1 MERISPH
8 NRLVVIGSGPGG
20 YVAALEAAKAGFEVT
35 VVESASLGGVCLN
48 WGCIPTKALLKSVQ
62 TMNHAR
68 EGAAYG
74 FTTGDVQ
81 PDTERIFARSREVAA
96 TMSKGIE
103 FLFRKASVKLVAGS
117 GRILPGKLVEVTAED
132 GSVEVLQ
139 SDHIIIAT
147 GSRPASLPFAPV
159 DGEKIWCS
167 RQALMPPFIPGS
179 MAVIGSG
186 AVGTEFAYFYR
197 SLGVDVTLIEY
208 LDRVLPL
215 EDDDVSAQ
223 VSRSLRKM
231 GIKVMTSAA
240 VQSVDKSGKCVL
252 SVKTAKAEEQIEA
265 DVVLSAV
272 GVIPNT
278 DFIGLEQAGVEMA
291 RRKIVV
297 DSSYRTNVEGIYA
310 IGDVVASPA
319 LAHVASAEAVACVE
333 AIAGREHKP
342 VNYDTIPACT
352 YISPEVASAGLRER
366 DAVAKGIEYKVGK
379 CQFAAN
385 GKAVAAGEKDG
396 FVKLICDA
404 RDGRLLGVHM
414 VGANVSEMIGGM
426 VLALDSGITAD
437 QLSHT
442 VFPHPAMSEA
452 IHDACQNLSLML

>member
-1 MERISPH
+1 MEE
-8 NRLVVIGSGPGG
+8 NRPQNSLIVIGSGPGG
-20 YVAALEAAKAGFEVT
+20 YVAALEAAKAGFSVK

-74 FTTGDVQ
+74 FSADNVQ
-81 PDTERIFARSREVAA
+81 PDIERIFARSREVAA

-103 FLFRKASVKLVAGS
+103 FLFNKAGVQLIQGS
-117 GRILPGKLVEVTAED
+117 GRILPGKKVEVTAAD
-132 GSVEVLQ
+132 GSVSVLEAE
-139 SDHIIIAT
+139 HTIIAT
-147 GSRPASLPFAPV
+147 GARPTSLPFAPV

-167 RQALMPPFIPGS
+167 RQALMPPFIPAS

-197 SLGVDVTLIEY
+197 SLGVEVTLIEFM
-208 LDRVLPL
+208 DRVLPL
-215 EDDDVSAQ
+215 EDDDISGQ
-223 VSRSLRKM
+223 VSRNLRKM
-231 GIKVMTSAA
+231 GIKVMTSSA
-240 VQSVDKSGKCVL
+240 VQAVEKGERCTL
-252 SVKTAKAEEQIEA
+252 TIKTKKGEETLEA

-272 GVIPNT
+272 GVVPNT
-278 DFIGLEQAGVEMA
+278 DYIGLEQAGVEMN

-310 IGDVVASPA
+310 IGDVISTPA
-319 LAHVASAEAVACVE
+319 LAHVASAEAVSCVE
-333 AIAGREHKP
+333 GIAGHEHKP
-342 VNYDTIPACT
+342 VNYETIPACT

-366 DAVAKGIEYKVGK
+366 EVIAKGIEYRVGK

-404 RDGRLLGVHM
+404 NDGRLLGVHL

-426 VLALDSGITAD
+426 VLALDNGVTAD

-442 VFPHPAMSEA
+442 VFPHPTMSEA
-452 IHDACQNLSLML
+452 ICEACRQLIAR

>member
-1 MERISPH
+1 MEENKAQNNLI
-8 NRLVVIGSGPGG
+8 VIGSGPGG
-20 YVAALEAAKAGFEVT
+20 YVAALEAAKAGFSVT

-62 TMNHAR
+62 VMNHAR

-74 FTTGDVQ
+74 FSAESVQ
-81 PDTERIFARSREVAA
+81 PDVERIFARSREVSA

-103 FLFRKASVKLVAGS
+103 FLFNKAGVQLVQGS
-117 GRILPGKLVEVTAED
+117 GRILPGKKVEVTAAD
-132 GSVEVLQ
+132 GSVSVLEAA
-139 SDHIIIAT
+139 HIVIAT
-147 GSRPASLPFAPV
+147 GARPTSLPFAPV

-167 RQALMPPFIPGS
+167 RQALMPPFIPAS

-197 SLGVDVTLIEY
+197 SLGVEVTLIEFM
-208 LDRVLPL
+208 DRVLPL
-215 EDDDVSAQ
+215 EDDDISGQ
-223 VSRSLRKM
+223 VSRNLRKM
-231 GIKVMTSAA
+231 GIKVMTSSA
-240 VQSVDKSGKCVL
+240 VQAVEKGEKCTL
-252 SVKTAKAEEQIEA
+252 TVKTKKGEETVVA

-272 GVIPNT
+272 GVVPNT
-278 DFIGLEQAGVEMA
+278 DFIGLEQAGVEMN

-310 IGDVVASPA
+310 IGDVISTPA
-319 LAHVASAEAVACVE
+319 LAHVASAEAVACIE
-333 AIAGREHKP
+333 GIAGHEQKP
-342 VNYDTIPACT
+342 VNYETIPACT

-366 DAVAKGIEYKVGK
+366 EVVAKGIEYRVGK

-396 FVKLICDA
+396 FVKIICDA
-404 RDGRLLGVHM
+404 HSGKLLGVHL

-426 VLALDSGITAD
+426 VLALDNGATAD

-442 VFPHPAMSEA
+442 IFPHPTMSEA
-452 IHDACQNLSLML
+452 ICEACKQLTAK

>member
-1 MERISPH
+1 MEE
-8 NRLVVIGSGPGG
+8 NRPQNSLIVIGSGPGG
-20 YVAALEAAKAGFEVT
+20 YVAALEAAKAGFSVK

-74 FTTGDVQ
+74 FSADNVQ
-81 PDTERIFARSREVAA
+81 PDIERIFARSREVAA

-103 FLFRKASVKLVAGS
+103 FLFNKAGVQLIQGS
-117 GRILPGKLVEVTAED
+117 GRILPGKKVEVTAAD
-132 GSVEVLQ
+132 GSVSVLEAE
-139 SDHIIIAT
+139 HTIIAT
-147 GSRPASLPFAPV
+147 GARPTSLPFAPV

-167 RQALMPPFIPGS
+167 RQALMPPFIPAS

-197 SLGVDVTLIEY
+197 SLGVEVTLIEFM
-208 LDRVLPL
+208 DRVLPL
-215 EDDDVSAQ
+215 EDDDISGQ
-223 VSRSLRKM
+223 VSRNLRKM
-231 GIKVMTSAA
+231 GIKVMTSSA
-240 VQSVDKSGKCVL
+240 VQAVEKGEKCTL
-252 SVKTAKAEEQIEA
+252 TIKTKKGEETLEA

-272 GVIPNT
+272 GVVPNT
-278 DFIGLEQAGVEMA
+278 DYIGLEQAGVEMN

-310 IGDVVASPA
+310 IGDVISTPA

-333 AIAGREHKP
+333 GIAGHEHKP
-342 VNYDTIPACT
+342 VNYETIPACT

-366 DAVAKGIEYKVGK
+366 EVIARGIEYRVGK

-404 RDGRLLGVHM
+404 NDGRLLGVHL

-426 VLALDSGITAD
+426 VLALDNGVTAD

-442 VFPHPAMSEA
+442 VFPHPTMSEA
-452 IHDACQNLSLML
+452 ICEACRQLIAR

>member
-1 MERISPH
+1 MEENRPH
-8 NRLVVIGSGPGG
+8 NSLIVIGSGPGG
-20 YVAALEAAKAGFEVT
+20 YVAALEAAKAGFDVK

-62 TMNHAR
+62 TMNHAL

-74 FTTGDVQ
+74 FTAENVQ
-81 PDTERIFARSREVAA
+81 PDIERIFARSREVAA

-103 FLFRKASVKLVAGS
+103 FLFKKAGVQLIQGS
-117 GRILPGKLVEVTAED
+117 GRILPGKQVEVTAAD
-132 GSVEVLQ
+132 GSVSVLEAE
-139 SDHIIIAT
+139 HTIIAT
-147 GSRPASLPFAPV
+147 GARPTSLPFAPV

-167 RQALMPPFIPGS
+167 RQALMPPFIPAS

-197 SLGVDVTLIEY
+197 CLGVEVTIIEFM
-208 LDRVLPL
+208 DRVLPL
-215 EDDDVSAQ
+215 EDDDISGQ
-223 VSRSLRKM
+223 VSRNLRKM
-231 GIKVMTSAA
+231 GIKVMTSSA
-240 VQSVDKSGKCVL
+240 VQAVEKGEKCILTVNTKKGEEK
-252 SVKTAKAEEQIEA
+252 VEAE
-265 DVVLSAV
+265 VVLSAV
-272 GVIPNT
+272 GVVPNT
-278 DFIGLEQAGVEMA
+278 DFIGLEQVGVEMN

-310 IGDVVASPA
+310 IGDVISTPA
-319 LAHVASAEAVACVE
+319 LAHVASAEAIACVE
-333 AIAGREHKP
+333 GIAGHEHKP
-342 VNYDTIPACT
+342 VNYETIPACT

-366 DAVAKGIEYKVGK
+366 EVIAKGIEYRVGK

-404 RDGRLLGVHM
+404 NDGRLLGVHL

-426 VLALDSGITAD
+426 VLALDNGVTAD

-442 VFPHPAMSEA
+442 VFPHPTMSEA
-452 IHDACQNLSLML
+452 ICEACRQLTAK

>member
-1 MERISPH
+1 MEE
-8 NRLVVIGSGPGG
+8 NRPQNSLIVIGSGPGG
-20 YVAALEAAKAGFEVT
+20 YVAALEAAKAGFSVK

-74 FTTGDVQ
+74 FSADNVQ
-81 PDTERIFARSREVAA
+81 PDIERIFARSREVAA

-103 FLFRKASVKLVAGS
+103 FLFNKAGVQLIQGS
-117 GRILPGKLVEVTAED
+117 GRILPGKKVEVTAAD
-132 GSVEVLQ
+132 GSVSVLEAE
-139 SDHIIIAT
+139 HTIIAT
-147 GSRPASLPFAPV
+147 GARPTSLPFAPV

-167 RQALMPPFIPGS
+167 RQALMPPFIPAS

-197 SLGVDVTLIEY
+197 SLGVEVTLIEFM
-208 LDRVLPL
+208 DRVLPL
-215 EDDDVSAQ
+215 EDDDISGQ
-223 VSRSLRKM
+223 VSRNLRKM
-231 GIKVMTSAA
+231 GIKVMTSSA
-240 VQSVDKSGKCVL
+240 VQAVGKGEKCTL
-252 SVKTAKAEEQIEA
+252 TIKTKKGEETLEA

-272 GVIPNT
+272 GVVPNT
-278 DFIGLEQAGVEMA
+278 DYIGLEQAGVEMN

-310 IGDVVASPA
+310 IGDVISTPA
-319 LAHVASAEAVACVE
+319 LAHVASAEAVSCVE
-333 AIAGREHKP
+333 GIAGHEHKP
-342 VNYDTIPACT
+342 VNYETIPACT

-366 DAVAKGIEYKVGK
+366 EVIAKGIEYRVGK

-404 RDGRLLGVHM
+404 YDGRLLGVHL

-426 VLALDSGITAD
+426 VLALDNGVTAD

-442 VFPHPAMSEA
+442 VFPHPTMSEA
-452 IHDACQNLSLML
+452 ICEACRQLIAR

>member
-1 MERISPH
+1 MEE
-8 NRLVVIGSGPGG
+8 NRPQNNLIVIGSGPGG
-20 YVAALEAAKAGFEVT
+20 YVAALEAAKAGFDVK

-74 FTTGDVQ
+74 FSADNVE
-81 PDTERIFARSREVAA
+81 PDIERIFARSREVAA

-103 FLFRKASVKLVAGS
+103 FLFNKAGVQLIQGS
-117 GRILPGKLVEVTAED
+117 GRILPGKKVEVTAAD
-132 GSVEVLQ
+132 GSVSVLEAENT
-139 SDHIIIAT
+139 IIAT
-147 GSRPASLPFAPV
+147 GARPTSLPFAPV

-167 RQALMPPFIPGS
+167 RQALMPPFIPAS

-197 SLGVDVTLIEY
+197 CLGVEVTLIEFM
-208 LDRVLPL
+208 DRVLPL
-215 EDDDVSAQ
+215 EDDDISGQ
-223 VSRSLRKM
+223 VSRNLRKM
-231 GIKVMTSAA
+231 GIKVMTSSA
-240 VQSVDKSGKCVL
+240 VQAVEKGEKCVL
-252 SVKTAKAEEQIEA
+252 TVNTKKGEEKIEA

-272 GVIPNT
+272 GVVPNT
-278 DFIGLEQAGVEMA
+278 DFIGLEQAGVEMN

-297 DSSYRTNVEGIYA
+297 DSSYRTNVEGVYA
-310 IGDVVASPA
+310 IGDVISTPA
-319 LAHVASAEAVACVE
+319 LAHVASAEAIACVE
-333 AIAGREHKP
+333 GIAGHEHKP
-342 VNYDTIPACT
+342 VNYETIPACT

-366 DAVAKGIEYKVGK
+366 EAVARGIEYRVGK

-404 RDGRLLGVHM
+404 DDGRLLGVHL

-426 VLALDSGITAD
+426 VLALDAGVTAD

-442 VFPHPAMSEA
+442 VFPHPTMSEA
-452 IHDACQNLSLML
+452 ICDACKQLMAK

>member
-1 MERISPH
+1 MEE
-8 NRLVVIGSGPGG
+8 NRPQNSLIVIGSGPGG
-20 YVAALEAAKAGFEVT
+20 YVAALEAAKAGFSVK

-74 FTTGDVQ
+74 FAADNVQ
-81 PDTERIFARSREVAA
+81 PDIERIFARSREVAE

-103 FLFRKASVKLVAGS
+103 FLFNKAGVQLIQGS
-117 GRILPGKLVEVTAED
+117 GRILPGKKVEVTAAD
-132 GSVEVLQ
+132 GSVSVLEAE
-139 SDHIIIAT
+139 HTIIAT
-147 GSRPASLPFAPV
+147 GARPTSLPFAPV

-167 RQALMPPFIPGS
+167 RQALMPPFIPAS

-197 SLGVDVTLIEY
+197 SLGVEVTLIEFM
-208 LDRVLPL
+208 DRVLPL
-215 EDDDVSAQ
+215 EDDDISGQ
-223 VSRSLRKM
+223 VSRNLRKM
-231 GIKVMTSAA
+231 GIKVMTSSA
-240 VQSVDKSGKCVL
+240 VQAVEKGERCTL
-252 SVKTAKAEEQIEA
+252 TIKTKKGEETLEA

-272 GVIPNT
+272 GVVPNT
-278 DFIGLEQAGVEMA
+278 DYIGLEQAGVEMN

-310 IGDVVASPA
+310 IGDVISTPA

-333 AIAGREHKP
+333 GIAGHEHKP
-342 VNYDTIPACT
+342 VNYETIPACT

-366 DAVAKGIEYKVGK
+366 EVIAKGIEYRVGK

-404 RDGRLLGVHM
+404 NDGRLLGVHL

-426 VLALDSGITAD
+426 VLALDNGVTAD

-442 VFPHPAMSEA
+442 VFPHPTMSEA
-452 IHDACQNLSLML
+452 ICEACRQLIAR

>member
-1 MERISPH
+1 MEE
-8 NRLVVIGSGPGG
+8 NRPQNSLIVIGSGPGG
-20 YVAALEAAKAGFEVT
+20 YVAALEAAKAGFSVK

-74 FTTGDVQ
+74 FSADNVQ
-81 PDTERIFARSREVAA
+81 PDIERIFARSREVAA

-103 FLFRKASVKLVAGS
+103 FLFNKAGVQLIQGS
-117 GRILPGKLVEVTAED
+117 GRILPGKKVEVTAAD
-132 GSVEVLQ
+132 GSVSVLEAE
-139 SDHIIIAT
+139 HTIIAT
-147 GSRPASLPFAPV
+147 GARPTSLPFAPV

-167 RQALMPPFIPGS
+167 RQALMPPFIPAS

-197 SLGVDVTLIEY
+197 SLGVEVTLIEFM
-208 LDRVLPL
+208 DRVLPL
-215 EDDDVSAQ
+215 EDDDISGQ
-223 VSRSLRKM
+223 VSRNLRKM
-231 GIKVMTSAA
+231 GIKVMTSSA
-240 VQSVDKSGKCVL
+240 VQAVGKGEKCTL
-252 SVKTAKAEEQIEA
+252 TIKTKKGEETLEA

-272 GVIPNT
+272 GVVPNT
-278 DFIGLEQAGVEMA
+278 DYIGLEQAGVEMN

-310 IGDVVASPA
+310 IGDVISTPA
-319 LAHVASAEAVACVE
+319 LAHVASAEAVSCVE
-333 AIAGREHKP
+333 GIAGHEHKP
-342 VNYDTIPACT
+342 VNYETIPACT

-366 DAVAKGIEYKVGK
+366 EVIAKGIEYRVGK

-404 RDGRLLGVHM
+404 NDGRLLGVHL

-426 VLALDSGITAD
+426 VLALDNGVTAD

-442 VFPHPAMSEA
+442 VFPHPTMSEA
-452 IHDACQNLSLML
+452 ICEACRQLIAR

>member
-1 MERISPH
+1 MEE
-8 NRLVVIGSGPGG
+8 NRPQNNLIVIGSGPGG
-20 YVAALEAAKAGFEVT
+20 YVAALEAAKAGFDVK

-74 FTTGDVQ
+74 FSADNVE
-81 PDTERIFARSREVAA
+81 PDIERIFARSREVAA

-103 FLFRKASVKLVAGS
+103 FLFNKAGVQLIQGS
-117 GRILPGKLVEVTAED
+117 GRILPGKKVEVTAAD
-132 GSVEVLQ
+132 GSVSVLEAE
-139 SDHIIIAT
+139 HTIIAT
-147 GSRPASLPFAPV
+147 GARPTSLPFAPV

-167 RQALMPPFIPGS
+167 RQALMPPFIPTS

-197 SLGVDVTLIEY
+197 CLGVEVTLIEFM
-208 LDRVLPL
+208 DRVLPL
-215 EDDDVSAQ
+215 EDDDISGQ
-223 VSRSLRKM
+223 VSRNLRKM
-231 GIKVMTSAA
+231 GIKVMTSSA
-240 VQSVDKSGKCVL
+240 VQAVEKGEKCVL
-252 SVKTAKAEEQIEA
+252 TVNTKKGEEKIEA

-272 GVIPNT
+272 GVVPNT
-278 DFIGLEQAGVEMA
+278 DFIGLEQAGVEMN

-297 DSSYRTNVEGIYA
+297 DSSYRTNVEGVYA
-310 IGDVVASPA
+310 IGDVISTPA
-319 LAHVASAEAVACVE
+319 LAHVASAEAIACVE
-333 AIAGREHKP
+333 GIAGHEHKP
-342 VNYDTIPACT
+342 VNYETIPACT

-366 DAVAKGIEYKVGK
+366 EAVARGIEYRVGK

-404 RDGRLLGVHM
+404 NDGRLLGVHL

-426 VLALDSGITAD
+426 VLALDAGVTAD

-442 VFPHPAMSEA
+442 VFPHPTMSEA
-452 IHDACQNLSLML
+452 ICDACKQLMAK

>member
-1 MERISPH
+1 MEE
-8 NRLVVIGSGPGG
+8 NRPQNSLIVIGSGPGG
-20 YVAALEAAKAGFEVT
+20 YVAALEAAKAGFSVK

-68 EGAAYG
+68 KGAAYG
-74 FTTGDVQ
+74 FSADNVQ
-81 PDTERIFARSREVAA
+81 PDIERIFARSREVAA

-103 FLFRKASVKLVAGS
+103 FLFNKAGVQLIQGS
-117 GRILPGKLVEVTAED
+117 GRILPGKKVEVTAAD
-132 GSVEVLQ
+132 GSVSVLEAE
-139 SDHIIIAT
+139 HTIIAT
-147 GSRPASLPFAPV
+147 GARPTSLPFAPV

-167 RQALMPPFIPGS
+167 RQALMPPFIPAS

-197 SLGVDVTLIEY
+197 SLGVEVTLIEFM
-208 LDRVLPL
+208 DRVLPL
-215 EDDDVSAQ
+215 EDDDISGQ
-223 VSRSLRKM
+223 VSRNLRKM
-231 GIKVMTSAA
+231 GIKVMTSSA
-240 VQSVDKSGKCVL
+240 VQAVEKGEKCTL
-252 SVKTAKAEEQIEA
+252 TIKTKKGEETLEA

-272 GVIPNT
+272 GVVPNT
-278 DFIGLEQAGVEMA
+278 DYIGLEQAGVEMN

-310 IGDVVASPA
+310 IGDVISTPA

-333 AIAGREHKP
+333 GIAGHEHKP
-342 VNYDTIPACT
+342 VNYETIPACT

-366 DAVAKGIEYKVGK
+366 EVIAKGIEYRVGK

-404 RDGRLLGVHM
+404 NDGRLLGVHL

-426 VLALDSGITAD
+426 VLALDIGVTAD

-442 VFPHPAMSEA
+442 VFPHPTMSEA
-452 IHDACQNLSLML
+452 ICEACRQLIAR

>member
-1 MERISPH
+1 MEE
-8 NRLVVIGSGPGG
+8 NRPQNSLIVIGSGPGG
-20 YVAALEAAKAGFEVT
+20 YVAALEAAKAGFSVK

-74 FTTGDVQ
+74 FSADNVQ
-81 PDTERIFARSREVAA
+81 PDIERIFARSREVAA

-103 FLFRKASVKLVAGS
+103 FLFNKAGVQLIQGS
-117 GRILPGKLVEVTAED
+117 GRILPGKKVEVTAAD
-132 GSVEVLQ
+132 GSVSVLEAE
-139 SDHIIIAT
+139 HTIIAT
-147 GSRPASLPFAPV
+147 GARPTSLPFAPV

-167 RQALMPPFIPGS
+167 RQALMPPFIPAS

-197 SLGVDVTLIEY
+197 SLGVEVTLIEFM
-208 LDRVLPL
+208 DRVLPL
-215 EDDDVSAQ
+215 EDDDISGQ
-223 VSRSLRKM
+223 VSRNLRKM
-231 GIKVMTSAA
+231 GIKVMTSSA
-240 VQSVDKSGKCVL
+240 VQAVEKGEKCTL
-252 SVKTAKAEEQIEA
+252 TIKTKKGEETLEA

-272 GVIPNT
+272 GVVPNT
-278 DFIGLEQAGVEMA
+278 DYIGLEQAGVEMN

-310 IGDVVASPA
+310 IGDVISTPA

-333 AIAGREHKP
+333 GIAGHEHKP
-342 VNYDTIPACT
+342 VNYETIPACT

-366 DAVAKGIEYKVGK
+366 EVIAKGIEYRVGK

-404 RDGRLLGVHM
+404 NDGRLLGVHL

-426 VLALDSGITAD
+426 VLALDNGVTAD

-442 VFPHPAMSEA
+442 VFPHPTMSEA
-452 IHDACQNLSLML
+452 ICEACRQLIAR

>member
-1 MERISPH
+1 MEE
-8 NRLVVIGSGPGG
+8 NRPQNSLIVIGSGPGG
-20 YVAALEAAKAGFEVT
+20 YVAALEAAKAGFSVK

-74 FTTGDVQ
+74 FSADNVQ
-81 PDTERIFARSREVAA
+81 PDIERIFARSREVAA

-103 FLFRKASVKLVAGS
+103 FLFNKAGVQLIQGS
-117 GRILPGKLVEVTAED
+117 GRILPGKKVEVTAAD
-132 GSVEVLQ
+132 GSVSVLEAE
-139 SDHIIIAT
+139 HTIIAT
-147 GSRPASLPFAPV
+147 GARPTSLPFAPV

-167 RQALMPPFIPGS
+167 RQALMPPFIPAS

-197 SLGVDVTLIEY
+197 SLGVEVTLIEFM
-208 LDRVLPL
+208 DRVLPL
-215 EDDDVSAQ
+215 EDDDISGQ
-223 VSRSLRKM
+223 VSRNLRKM
-231 GIKVMTSAA
+231 GIKVMTSSA
-240 VQSVDKSGKCVL
+240 VQAVEKGERCTL
-252 SVKTAKAEEQIEA
+252 TIKTKKGEETLEA

-272 GVIPNT
+272 GVVPNT
-278 DFIGLEQAGVEMA
+278 DYIGLEQAGVEMN

-310 IGDVVASPA
+310 IGDVISTPA

-333 AIAGREHKP
+333 GIAGHEHKP
-342 VNYDTIPACT
+342 VNYETIPACT

-366 DAVAKGIEYKVGK
+366 EVIAKGIEYRVGK

-404 RDGRLLGVHM
+404 NDGRLLGVHL

-426 VLALDSGITAD
+426 VLALDNGVTAD

-442 VFPHPAMSEA
+442 VFPHPTMSEA
-452 IHDACQNLSLML
+452 ICEACRQLIAR

>member
-1 MERISPH
+1 MEE
-8 NRLVVIGSGPGG
+8 NRPQNNLIVIGSGPGG
-20 YVAALEAAKAGFEVT
+20 YVAALEAAKAGFDVK

-74 FTTGDVQ
+74 FSADNVE
-81 PDTERIFARSREVAA
+81 PDIERIFARSREVAA

-103 FLFRKASVKLVAGS
+103 FLFNKAGVQLIQGS
-117 GRILPGKLVEVTAED
+117 GRILPGKKVEVTAAD
-132 GSVEVLQ
+132 GSVSVLEAE
-139 SDHIIIAT
+139 HTIIAT
-147 GSRPASLPFAPV
+147 GARPTSLPFAPV

-167 RQALMPPFIPGS
+167 RQALMPPFIPAS

-197 SLGVDVTLIEY
+197 CLGVEVTLIEFM
-208 LDRVLPL
+208 DRVLPL
-215 EDDDVSAQ
+215 EDDDIIGQ
-223 VSRSLRKM
+223 VSRNLRKM
-231 GIKVMTSAA
+231 GIKVMTSSA
-240 VQSVDKSGKCVL
+240 VQAVEKGEKCVL
-252 SVKTAKAEEQIEA
+252 TVNTKKGEEKIEA

-272 GVIPNT
+272 GVVPNT
-278 DFIGLEQAGVEMA
+278 DFIGLEQAGVEMN

-297 DSSYRTNVEGIYA
+297 DSSYRTNVEGVYA
-310 IGDVVASPA
+310 IGDVISTPA
-319 LAHVASAEAVACVE
+319 LAHVASAEAIACVE
-333 AIAGREHKP
+333 GIAGHEHKP
-342 VNYDTIPACT
+342 VNYETIPACT

-366 DAVAKGIEYKVGK
+366 EAVARGIEYRVGK

-404 RDGRLLGVHM
+404 DDGRLLGVHL

-426 VLALDSGITAD
+426 VLALDAGVTAD

-442 VFPHPAMSEA
+442 VFPHPTMSEA
-452 IHDACQNLSLML
+452 ICDACKQLMAK

>member
-1 MERISPH
+1 MEE
-8 NRLVVIGSGPGG
+8 NRPQNSLIVIGSGPGG
-20 YVAALEAAKAGFEVT
+20 YVAALEAAKAGFSVK

-74 FTTGDVQ
+74 FAADNVQ
-81 PDTERIFARSREVAA
+81 PDIERIFARSREVAE

-103 FLFRKASVKLVAGS
+103 FLFNKAGVQLIQGS
-117 GRILPGKLVEVTAED
+117 GRILPGKKVEVTAAD
-132 GSVEVLQ
+132 GSVSVLEAE
-139 SDHIIIAT
+139 HTIIAT
-147 GSRPASLPFAPV
+147 GARPTSLPFAPV

-167 RQALMPPFIPGS
+167 RQALMPPFIPAS

-197 SLGVDVTLIEY
+197 SLGVEVTLIEFM
-208 LDRVLPL
+208 DRVLPL
-215 EDDDVSAQ
+215 EDDDISGQ
-223 VSRSLRKM
+223 VSRNLRKM
-231 GIKVMTSAA
+231 GIKVMTSSA
-240 VQSVDKSGKCVL
+240 VQAVEKGERCTL
-252 SVKTAKAEEQIEA
+252 TIKTKKGEETLEA

-272 GVIPNT
+272 GVVPNT
-278 DFIGLEQAGVEMA
+278 DYIGLEQAGVEMN

-310 IGDVVASPA
+310 IGDVISTPA

-333 AIAGREHKP
+333 GIAGHEHKP
-342 VNYDTIPACT
+342 VNYETIPACT

-366 DAVAKGIEYKVGK
+366 EVIARGIEYRVGK

-404 RDGRLLGVHM
+404 NDGRLLGVHL

-426 VLALDSGITAD
+426 VLALDNGVTAD

-442 VFPHPAMSEA
+442 VFPHPTMSEA
-452 IHDACQNLSLML
+452 ICEACRQLIAR

>member
-1 MERISPH
+1 MEE
-8 NRLVVIGSGPGG
+8 NRPQNNLIVIGSGPGG
-20 YVAALEAAKAGFEVT
+20 YVAALEAAKAGFDVK

-74 FTTGDVQ
+74 FSADNVE
-81 PDTERIFARSREVAA
+81 PDIERIFARSREVAA

-103 FLFRKASVKLVAGS
+103 FLFNKAGVQLIQGS
-117 GRILPGKLVEVTAED
+117 GRILPGKKVEVTAAD
-132 GSVEVLQ
+132 GSVSVLEAE
-139 SDHIIIAT
+139 HTIIAT
-147 GSRPASLPFAPV
+147 GARPTSLPFAPV

-167 RQALMPPFIPGS
+167 RQALMPPFIPAS

-197 SLGVDVTLIEY
+197 CLGVEVTLIEFM
-208 LDRVLPL
+208 DRVLPL
-215 EDDDVSAQ
+215 EDDDINGQ
-223 VSRSLRKM
+223 VSRNLRKM
-231 GIKVMTSAA
+231 GIKVMTSSA
-240 VQSVDKSGKCVL
+240 VQAVEKGEKCVL
-252 SVKTAKAEEQIEA
+252 TVNTKKGEEKIEA

-272 GVIPNT
+272 GVVPNT
-278 DFIGLEQAGVEMA
+278 DFIGLEQAGVEMN

-297 DSSYRTNVEGIYA
+297 DSSYRTNVEGVYA
-310 IGDVVASPA
+310 IGDVISTPA
-319 LAHVASAEAVACVE
+319 LAHVASAEAIACVE
-333 AIAGREHKP
+333 GIAGHEHKP
-342 VNYDTIPACT
+342 VNYETIPACT

-366 DAVAKGIEYKVGK
+366 EAVARGIEYRVGK

-404 RDGRLLGVHM
+404 DDGRLLGVHL

-426 VLALDSGITAD
+426 VLALDAGVTAD

-442 VFPHPAMSEA
+442 VFPHPTMSEA
-452 IHDACQNLSLML
+452 ICDACKQLMAK

>member
-1 MERISPH
+1 MEENRPH
-8 NRLVVIGSGPGG
+8 NSLIVIGSGPGG
-20 YVAALEAAKAGFEVT
+20 YVAALEAAKAGFDVK

-62 TMNHAR
+62 TMNHAL

-74 FTTGDVQ
+74 FTAENVQ
-81 PDTERIFARSREVAA
+81 PDIERIFARSREVAA

-103 FLFRKASVKLVAGS
+103 FLFKKAGVQLIQGS
-117 GRILPGKLVEVTAED
+117 GRILPGKQVEVTAAD
-132 GSVEVLQ
+132 GSVSVLEAE
-139 SDHIIIAT
+139 HTIIAT
-147 GSRPASLPFAPV
+147 GARPTSLPFAPV

-167 RQALMPPFIPGS
+167 RQALMPPFIPTS

-197 SLGVDVTLIEY
+197 CLGVEVTLIEFM
-208 LDRVLPL
+208 DRVLPL
-215 EDDDVSAQ
+215 EDDDISGQ
-223 VSRSLRKM
+223 VSRNLRKM
-231 GIKVMTSAA
+231 GIKVMTSSA
-240 VQSVDKSGKCVL
+240 VQAVEKGEKCILTVNTKKGEEK
-252 SVKTAKAEEQIEA
+252 VEAE
-265 DVVLSAV
+265 VVLSAV
-272 GVIPNT
+272 GVVPNT
-278 DFIGLEQAGVEMA
+278 DFIGLEQAGVEMN

-310 IGDVVASPA
+310 IGDVISTPA
-319 LAHVASAEAVACVE
+319 LAHVASAEAIACVE
-333 AIAGREHKP
+333 GIAGHEHKP
-342 VNYDTIPACT
+342 VNYETIPACT

-366 DAVAKGIEYKVGK
+366 EVIAKGIEYRVGK

-404 RDGRLLGVHM
+404 NDGRLLGVHL

-426 VLALDSGITAD
+426 VLALDNGVTAD

-442 VFPHPAMSEA
+442 VFPHPTMSEA
-452 IHDACQNLSLML
+452 LCEACRQLTAK

>member
-1 MERISPH
+1 MEENRPH
-8 NRLVVIGSGPGG
+8 NSLIVIGSGPGG
-20 YVAALEAAKAGFEVT
+20 YVAALEAAKAGFDVK

-62 TMNHAR
+62 TMNHAL

-74 FTTGDVQ
+74 FTAENVQ
-81 PDTERIFARSREVAA
+81 PDIERIFARSREVAA

-103 FLFRKASVKLVAGS
+103 FLFKKAGVQLIQGS
-117 GRILPGKLVEVTAED
+117 GRILPGKQVEVTAAD
-132 GSVEVLQ
+132 GSVSVLEAE
-139 SDHIIIAT
+139 HTIIAT
-147 GSRPASLPFAPV
+147 GARPTSLPFAPV

-167 RQALMPPFIPGS
+167 RQALMPPFIPTS

-197 SLGVDVTLIEY
+197 CLGVEVTLIEFM
-208 LDRVLPL
+208 DRVLPL
-215 EDDDVSAQ
+215 EDDDISGQ
-223 VSRSLRKM
+223 VSRNLRKM
-231 GIKVMTSAA
+231 GIKVMTSSA
-240 VQSVDKSGKCVL
+240 VQAVEKGEKCILTVNTKKGEEK
-252 SVKTAKAEEQIEA
+252 VEAE
-265 DVVLSAV
+265 VVLSAV
-272 GVIPNT
+272 GVVPNT
-278 DFIGLEQAGVEMA
+278 DFIGLEQAGVEMN

-310 IGDVVASPA
+310 IGDVISTPA
-319 LAHVASAEAVACVE
+319 LAHVASAEAIACVE
-333 AIAGREHKP
+333 GIAGHEHKP
-342 VNYDTIPACT
+342 VNYETIPACT

-366 DAVAKGIEYKVGK
+366 EVIAKGIEYRVGK

-404 RDGRLLGVHM
+404 NDGRLLGVHL

-426 VLALDSGITAD
+426 VLALDNGVTAD

-442 VFPHPAMSEA
+442 VFPHPTMSEA
-452 IHDACQNLSLML
+452 ICEACRQLTAK

>member
-1 MERISPH
+1 MEE
-8 NRLVVIGSGPGG
+8 NRPQNNLIVIGSGPGG
-20 YVAALEAAKAGFEVT
+20 YVAALEAAKAGFDVK

-74 FTTGDVQ
+74 FSADNVE
-81 PDTERIFARSREVAA
+81 PDIERIFARSREVAA

-103 FLFRKASVKLVAGS
+103 FLFNKAGVQLIQGS
-117 GRILPGKLVEVTAED
+117 GRILPGKKVEVTAAD
-132 GSVEVLQ
+132 GSVSVLEAE
-139 SDHIIIAT
+139 HTIIAT
-147 GSRPASLPFAPV
+147 GARPTSLPFAPV

-167 RQALMPPFIPGS
+167 RQALMPPFIPTS

-197 SLGVDVTLIEY
+197 CLGVEVTLIEFM
-208 LDRVLPL
+208 DRVLPL
-215 EDDDVSAQ
+215 EDDDISGQ
-223 VSRSLRKM
+223 VSRNLRKM
-231 GIKVMTSAA
+231 GIKVMTSSA
-240 VQSVDKSGKCVL
+240 VQAVEKGEKCVL
-252 SVKTAKAEEQIEA
+252 TVNTKKGEEKIEA

-272 GVIPNT
+272 GVVPNT
-278 DFIGLEQAGVEMA
+278 DFIGLEQAGVEMN

-297 DSSYRTNVEGIYA
+297 DSSYRTNVEGVYA
-310 IGDVVASPA
+310 IGDVISTPA
-319 LAHVASAEAVACVE
+319 LAHVASAEAIACVE
-333 AIAGREHKP
+333 GIAGHEHKP
-342 VNYDTIPACT
+342 VNYETIPACT

-366 DAVAKGIEYKVGK
+366 EAVARGIEYRVGK

-404 RDGRLLGVHM
+404 DDGRLLGVHL

-426 VLALDSGITAD
+426 VLALDAGVTAD

-442 VFPHPAMSEA
+442 VFPHPTMSEA
-452 IHDACQNLSLML
+452 ICDACKQLMAK

>member
-1 MERISPH
+1 MEE
-8 NRLVVIGSGPGG
+8 NRPQNNLIVIGSGPGG
-20 YVAALEAAKAGFEVT
+20 YVAALEAAKAGFDVK

-74 FTTGDVQ
+74 FSADNVE
-81 PDTERIFARSREVAA
+81 PDIERIFARSREVAA

-103 FLFRKASVKLVAGS
+103 FLFNKAGVQLIQGS
-117 GRILPGKLVEVTAED
+117 GRILPGKKVEVTAAD
-132 GSVEVLQ
+132 GSVSVLEAE
-139 SDHIIIAT
+139 HTIIAT
-147 GSRPASLPFAPV
+147 GARPTSLPFAPV

-167 RQALMPPFIPGS
+167 RQALMPPFIPAS

-197 SLGVDVTLIEY
+197 CLGVEVTLIEFM
-208 LDRVLPL
+208 DRVLPL
-215 EDDDVSAQ
+215 EDDDISGQ
-223 VSRSLRKM
+223 VSRNLRKM
-231 GIKVMTSAA
+231 GIKVMTSSA
-240 VQSVDKSGKCVL
+240 VQAVEKGEKCVL
-252 SVKTAKAEEQIEA
+252 TVNTKKGEEKIEA

-272 GVIPNT
+272 GVVPNT
-278 DFIGLEQAGVEMA
+278 DFIGLEQAGVEMN

-297 DSSYRTNVEGIYA
+297 DSSYRTNVEGVYA
-310 IGDVVASPA
+310 IGDVISTPA
-319 LAHVASAEAVACVE
+319 LAHVASAEAIACVE
-333 AIAGREHKP
+333 GIAGHEHKP
-342 VNYDTIPACT
+342 VNYETIPACT

-366 DAVAKGIEYKVGK
+366 EAVARGIEYRVGK

-404 RDGRLLGVHM
+404 DDGRLLGVHL

-426 VLALDSGITAD
+426 VLALDAGVTAD

-442 VFPHPAMSEA
+442 VFPHPTMSEA
-452 IHDACQNLSLML
+452 ICDACKQLMAK

>member
-1 MERISPH
+1 MEE
-8 NRLVVIGSGPGG
+8 NRPQNNLIVIGSGPGG
-20 YVAALEAAKAGFEVT
+20 YVAALEAAKAGFDVK

-74 FTTGDVQ
+74 FSADNVE
-81 PDTERIFARSREVAA
+81 PDIERIFARSREVAA

-103 FLFRKASVKLVAGS
+103 FLFNKAGVQLIQGS
-117 GRILPGKLVEVTAED
+117 GRILPGKKVEVTAAD
-132 GSVEVLQ
+132 GSVSVLEAE
-139 SDHIIIAT
+139 HTIIAT
-147 GSRPASLPFAPV
+147 GARPTSLPFAPV

-167 RQALMPPFIPGS
+167 RQALMPPFIPAS

-197 SLGVDVTLIEY
+197 CLGVEVTLIEFM
-208 LDRVLPL
+208 DRVLPL
-215 EDDDVSAQ
+215 EDDDISGQ
-223 VSRSLRKM
+223 VSRNLRKM
-231 GIKVMTSAA
+231 GIKVMTSSA
-240 VQSVDKSGKCVL
+240 VQAVEKGEKCVL
-252 SVKTAKAEEQIEA
+252 TVNTKKGEEKIEA

-272 GVIPNT
+272 GVVPNT
-278 DFIGLEQAGVEMA
+278 DFIGLEQAGVEMN

-297 DSSYRTNVEGIYA
+297 DSSYRTNVEGVYA
-310 IGDVVASPA
+310 IGDVISTPA
-319 LAHVASAEAVACVE
+319 LAHVASAEAIACVE
-333 AIAGREHKP
+333 GIAGHEHKP
-342 VNYDTIPACT
+342 VNYETIPACT

-366 DAVAKGIEYKVGK
+366 EAVARGIEYRVGK

-404 RDGRLLGVHM
+404 NDGRLLGVHL

-426 VLALDSGITAD
+426 VLALDAGVTAD

-442 VFPHPAMSEA
+442 VFPHPTMSEA
-452 IHDACQNLSLML
+452 ICDACKQLMAK

>member
-1 MERISPH
+1 MEE
-8 NRLVVIGSGPGG
+8 NRPQNNLIVIGSGPGG
-20 YVAALEAAKAGFEVT
+20 YVAALEAAKAGFDVK

-74 FTTGDVQ
+74 FSADNVE
-81 PDTERIFARSREVAA
+81 PDIERIFARSREVAA

-103 FLFRKASVKLVAGS
+103 FLFNKAGVQLIQGS
-117 GRILPGKLVEVTAED
+117 GRILPGKKVEVTAAD
-132 GSVEVLQ
+132 GSVSVLEAE
-139 SDHIIIAT
+139 HTIIAT
-147 GSRPASLPFAPV
+147 GARPTSLPFAPV

-167 RQALMPPFIPGS
+167 RQALMPPFIPAS

-197 SLGVDVTLIEY
+197 CLGVEVTLIEFM
-208 LDRVLPL
+208 DRVLPL
-215 EDDDVSAQ
+215 EDDDISGQ
-223 VSRSLRKM
+223 VSRNLRKM
-231 GIKVMTSAA
+231 GIKVMTSSA
-240 VQSVDKSGKCVL
+240 VQAVEKGEKCVL
-252 SVKTAKAEEQIEA
+252 TVNTKKGEEKIEA

-272 GVIPNT
+272 GVVPNT
-278 DFIGLEQAGVEMA
+278 DFIGLEQAGVEMN

-297 DSSYRTNVEGIYA
+297 DSSYRTNVEGVYA
-310 IGDVVASPA
+310 IGDVISTPA
-319 LAHVASAEAVACVE
+319 LAHVASAEAIACVE
-333 AIAGREHKP
+333 GIAGHEHKP
-342 VNYDTIPACT
+342 VNYETIPACT

-366 DAVAKGIEYKVGK
+366 EAVARGIEYRVGK

-404 RDGRLLGVHM
+404 NDGRLLGVHL

-426 VLALDSGITAD
+426 VLALDAGVTAD

-442 VFPHPAMSEA
+442 VLPHPTMSEA
-452 IHDACQNLSLML
+452 ICDACKQLMAK